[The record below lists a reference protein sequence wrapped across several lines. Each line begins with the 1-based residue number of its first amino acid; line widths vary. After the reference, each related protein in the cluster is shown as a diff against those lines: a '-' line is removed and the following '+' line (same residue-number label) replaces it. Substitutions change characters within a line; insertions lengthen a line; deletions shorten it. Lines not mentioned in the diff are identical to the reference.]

1 MANSKNGYIVNFK
14 HYTVIIIVWVVIIVA
29 ILPLFIGKTDGSG
42 DPMKVGVRVGVG
54 VDPIKVG
61 VVGVGVGVG

>member
-42 DPMKVGVRVGVG
+42 DLMKVGVGVG
-54 VDPIKVG
+54 VDPMKVG